1 MTDTTLTRS
10 SASFRDPDGYVFQY
24 EGEWYR
30 FVSRAYRETYE
41 HLIQSGLYERLIQEH
56 LLIPHQE
63 VEAAHLISES
73 MLPYKILKPS
83 QINVVTYPYEWSFSQ
98 LKEAALTTLKI
109 QQIAQTYQMSLKDA
123 SSFNIQ
129 LFKGKPVLIDT
140 LSFIKQENNQPWLAM
155 GQFYRHFLWP
165 LLVMSQ
171 VDVNFNKQFILSLD
185 GFKIDT
191 IKSRFGLKSWFKPAS
206 LVHVHL
212 HYLISKLSSNQK
224 SGGSKSIKM
233 NPQGI
238 KIILERLYAL
248 IEKLDVQQES
258 IWKDYYQ
265 HTNYQD
271 HAFIE
276 KESCVKH
283 FIERHAGKKFID
295 FGANNGH
302 FSRLALEAA
311 DFIYALDFDPMA
323 VDTLYRTLSVESR
336 SKLAPLIMDLTN
348 PSPSVGWCNRERKGI
363 LSRLPRDAAGL
374 VLALTHHLHITY
386 NINFNMQAQFFEQYC
401 DELMI
406 EYVDLGDSQVDI
418 LLNNR
423 YDTPADYTQLN
434 FERGFGEFYDIVAVF
449 AIQQTKRT
457 LYHLK
462 RK

>member
-10 SASFRDPDGYVFQY
+10 TASFRDPDGYVFQY

-30 FVSRAYRETYE
+30 YVSRTYRESYE
-41 HLIQSGLYERLIQEH
+41 HLINSGLYEHLIQEH

-63 VEAAHLISES
+63 VEAPHLISGS
-73 MLPYKILKPS
+73 KLPYKILKPS
-83 QINVVTYPYEWSFSQ
+83 LINVITYPYEWSFSQ

-129 LFKGKPVLIDT
+129 LFKGKPVLMDT
-140 LSFIKQENNQPWLAM
+140 LSFIKQRNDQPWLAM

-171 VDVNFNKQFILSLD
+171 VDVNFNKQFILNLD
-185 GFKIDT
+185 GFKIDA
-191 IKSRFGLKSWFKPAS
+191 IRPWFGFKSWFKSGS
-206 LVHVHL
+206 LIHVHL
-212 HYLISKLSSNQK
+212 HYLISKLSSNKK
-224 SGGSKSIKM
+224 SEFSKEIKM

-238 KIILERLYAL
+238 KMIQERLYRL
-248 IEKLDVQQES
+248 IEKLDVKQNS

-265 HTNYQD
+265 NTNYQD
-271 HAFIE
+271 HAFLA
-276 KESCVKH
+276 KESNVKR
-283 FIERHAGKKFID
+283 FIENNAGKNFID

-302 FSRLALEAA
+302 FSRLALEKSE
-311 DFIYALDFDPMA
+311 FIYSLDFDPMA
-323 VDTLYRTLSVESR
+323 IDALYRTLPSESR
-336 SKLAPLIMDLTN
+336 AKLVPLIMDLTN
-348 PSPSVGWCNRERKGI
+348 PPPSTGWCNQERKGI
-363 LSRLPRDAAGL
+363 LSRLPRNAAGL

-386 NINFNMQAQFFEQYC
+386 NINFNMQAQFFAQYC

-406 EYVDLGDSQVDI
+406 EYVDMGDSQVNI

-423 YDTPADYTQLN
+423 YDEPYDYTQQY
-434 FERGFGEFYDIVAVF
+434 FEQAFCALYDIAAVYP
-449 AIQQTKRT
+449 IQKTKRT
-457 LYHLK
+457 LYHFK